1 MNRKLIIQM
10 GAAVVAATLACGV
23 MAAEPPDVLTRS
35 KKAVPAPPWPSGE
48 EMGMANAIGPGTW
61 SRCAWH
67 MADAGA
73 KGYELSHVRS
83 NTMPK
88 SPFSGPY
95 MQKFKPTGG
104 IPGTAHAFNGEQLE
118 AGAEPGAQ
126 GTQMDA
132 IGHFAT
138 MKEPWDGKA
147 PFPMDKVIYYGGFS
161 QEQVKP
167 TTDSPLMKLG
177 IEKIPPIITTAVLL
191 DAKTVVGGGKS
202 MKAGDVVNV
211 EHIQAMLKAQGLSER
226 GILPGDVVYIYTGW
240 GDNWSDPDNEKV
252 YYSMGPGLA
261 YDAALYLAK
270 QRIVALGLDTPFIDP
285 VAAGMLQ
292 GKAGPAPGTPPGL
305 PFAVHHHLLSQAGI
319 HHLESMN
326 LGALAADKVWTS
338 CTMVLPIREQ
348 GAAGSPIRPVAIGR
362 PNQ

>member
-1 MNRKLIIQM
+1 M
-10 GAAVVAATLACGV
+10 
-23 MAAEPPDVLTRS
+23 
-35 KKAVPAPPWPSGE
+35 
-48 EMGMANAIGPGTW
+48 
-61 SRCAWH
+61 
-67 MADAGA
+67 
-73 KGYELSHVRS
+73 
-83 NTMPK
+83 
-88 SPFSGPY
+88 
-95 MQKFKPTGG
+95 
-104 IPGTAHAFNGEQLE
+104 
-118 AGAEPGAQ
+118 
-126 GTQMDA
+126 
-132 IGHFAT
+132 
-138 MKEPWDGKA
+138 
-147 PFPMDKVIYYGGFS
+147 
-161 QEQVKP
+161 
-167 TTDSPLMKLG
+167 
-177 IEKIPPIITTAVLL
+177 
-191 DAKTVVGGGKS
+191 
-202 MKAGDVVNV
+202 
-211 EHIQAMLKAQGLSER
+211 
-226 GILPGDVVYIYTGW
+226 VYIYTGW